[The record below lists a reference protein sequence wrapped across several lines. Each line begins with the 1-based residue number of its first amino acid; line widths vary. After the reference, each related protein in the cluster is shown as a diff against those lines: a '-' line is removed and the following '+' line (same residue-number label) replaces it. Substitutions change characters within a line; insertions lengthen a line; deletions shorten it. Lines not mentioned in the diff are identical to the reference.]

1 MSSKSSTLI
10 IDAYGFAF
18 RAYHIQPAMSY
29 NNIPVGCIYGFTSML
44 MKLINDFKPAR
55 AVVVFDHPSRNFR
68 HNIYPEYKQHRPPVP
83 EDLKSQ
89 LPILRQAAKA
99 LNFKTLEAE
108 GLEADDVIASLAKNA
123 NFNSDRAIIVSSDK
137 DLMQLVN
144 DKIWMFDP
152 VKQEYIKCEEVVKK
166 FGISPAQVV
175 DFLAIVGDAAD
186 NVPGISGIGPK
197 TATDLLLKYGN
208 LQGIYDNFA
217 DIKESKRK
225 QYLSDHKDNAFLSLE
240 LVKLKDDLNISWDTL
255 SWSAPEGD
263 QIISFLQ
270 QYGFKSLITRA
281 QKSFSLQQAENYNK
295 QQQDL
300 QIHIEPLSN
309 WQQIYSAIIKNGKC
323 AILIHHG
330 DLLLSYEENKIY
342 QITVEDFDLLRTLMV
357 DPSILKITFDLKS
370 LMHKLSLTN
379 ANSAQD
385 VMLMYYAISAGNKQ
399 LSLPDIVGKFFNI
412 NQNGYS
418 LNGYSCAFLPELYIK
433 LQQELI
439 QHKAMHLY
447 YEIDLPLCTLL
458 CQMES
463 SGIYIDCARMKG
475 LSGEFSARSKLLEE
489 RILQLSGKNFNVAS
503 AKQLGEILFE
513 HLKLPGGKKTSSSQ
527 NYATDNDV
535 LISLKAQGFEI
546 ADLIIDWRHLTKL
559 KNTYTDAL
567 PIQVSSTTGK
577 LHTRFSQI
585 TTTTSRLSSLEPNLQ
600 NIPIRTQEGLM
611 IRSAFVAP
619 EGYMLISADYSQVEL
634 RIMASI
640 AGITDMKQAFSAN
653 LDIHASTASQVFNV
667 ALDQVTSDLRR
678 KAKAINFGIIY
689 GISPYGL
696 AQNLGIK
703 TQQADDYIKSYFARY
718 PEIERYFETTKAFAL
733 KYGFVQNVFG
743 RKCFIQGINDRNF
756 YLRQAAQRA
765 AINAPIQGACADIC
779 KIAMLN
785 LQKKLEESKLDGQ
798 IILQIHDSILLIAP
812 QEQTKACADLCQASM
827 QEAWPR
833 NLDVPLV
840 VDVKIAKSWDQI

>member
-152 VKQEYIKCEEVVKK
+152 VKQEYIKREEVVKK
-166 FGISPAQVV
+166 FGITPSQVV

-197 TATDLLLKYGN
+197 TATDLLVKYGS

-225 QYLSDHKDNAFLSLE
+225 QYLLDHKDNAFLSLE
-240 LVKLKDDLNISWDTL
+240 LVKLKDDLEISWNNL
-255 SWSAPEGD
+255 NWSAPEGD

-281 QKSFSLQQAENYNK
+281 QNSFSLQQVQNYTK
-295 QQQDL
+295 QQEDL
-300 QIHIEPLSN
+300 QIQIEPLSN
-309 WQQIYSAIIKNGKC
+309 WQHVYSAILKCGKC
-323 AILIHHG
+323 AILSHHG
-330 DLLLSYEENKIY
+330 DLLLSYESNKIY
-342 QITVEDFDLLRTLMV
+342 QVLDLDFLRTLMLE
-357 DPSILKITFDLKS
+357 PSILKITFDLKF
-370 LMHKLSLTN
+370 LMHKLSLTT
-379 ANSAQD
+379 APSSQD

-399 LSLPDIVGKFFNI
+399 LSLPDIVAKFFNI

-418 LNGYSCAFLPELYIK
+418 INGYSCAFLPELYIK

-458 CQMES
+458 CEIET
-463 SGIYIDCARMKG
+463 SGIYIDCNRMKE
-475 LSGEFSARSKLLEE
+475 LSLEFSARAKLLEE
-489 RILQLSGKNFNVAS
+489 RILQLSGKSFNVAS

-546 ADLIIDWRHLTKL
+546 AGLIIDWRHLTKL

-567 PIQVSSTTGK
+567 PIQVSATTGK
-577 LHTRFSQI
+577 LHTTFSQT

-619 EGYMLISADYSQVEL
+619 NGYSLISADYSQVEL
-634 RIMASI
+634 RIMAWV

-667 ALDQVTSDLRR
+667 SLDQVTSELRR

-733 KYGFVQNVFG
+733 KHGFVQNIFG

-765 AINAPIQGACADIC
+765 AINAPIQGACADIT

-785 LQKKLEESKLDGQ
+785 LHKKLQISKLGGQ

-812 QEQTKACADLCQASM
+812 KEQANACADLCEASM
-827 QEAWPR
+827 KEAFAGS
-833 NLDVPLV
+833 LDVPLV
-840 VDVKIAKSWDQI
+840 VDIKIASSWDKI